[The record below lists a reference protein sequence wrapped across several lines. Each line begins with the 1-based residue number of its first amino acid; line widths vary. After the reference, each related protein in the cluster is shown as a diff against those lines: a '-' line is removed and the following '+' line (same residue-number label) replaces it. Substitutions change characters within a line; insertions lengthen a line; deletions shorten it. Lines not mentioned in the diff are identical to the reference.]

1 MYVLSF
7 QHSIPR
13 TYFPCSGKLKNVII
27 NFREKIPSTKTDR
40 QRKGKNAGRR
50 LANAIFFPIP
60 TSDDS
65 NLFWVVFYM
74 LETSDGVCHTQSL
87 LSRHHSIITFIDLKI
102 RSASK
107 SRQIHSLEHCCSMW
121 LLLVVWYRIIA
132 HIEVHEHIP
141 YRSVRCPI
149 DNSWFTI
156 RMTAPHTY
164 TDKPMIV
171 RYYQWSKVVVY
182 ALSAVLFTRLQ
193 FVHGFS

>member
-1 MYVLSF
+1 MFFPFNIPFPEPISPAAVNSKMLLSI
-7 QHSIPR
+7 S
-13 TYFPCSGKLKNVII
+13 
-27 NFREKIPSTKTDR
+27 EKKFL
-40 QRKGKNAGRR
+40 QRKQIDKEKGKNAGRR